1 MPTHQSK
8 MKSAGWVQP
17 NTALPLNAPLGLAGK
32 EAVRRKWNLQPTSL
46 ENGFDARPHLCPLTR
61 EKEQRL
67 SVFCFANGRPA
78 NPAAGF
84 SKDASTCSDSYI
96 FWWLSF
102 GGCHLAF
109 SLQICVNS

>member
-1 MPTHQSK
+1 MQMVLTL
-8 MKSAGWVQP
+8 
-17 NTALPLNAPLGLAGK
+17 ALI
-32 EAVRRKWNLQPTSL
+32 
-46 ENGFDARPHLCPLTR
+46 LTFSPR

-67 SVFCFANGRPA
+67 SVFCFTNDRPA

-84 SKDASTCSDSYI
+84 SKDASICSASHI
-96 FWWLSF
+96 FWWSSF